1 MRLTVLGGSAA
12 GVNTGAGCSGY
23 LLESTSTRIVLDL
36 GPGTLLELRKH
47 TDFRRLDGI
56 VISHFHLDHVL
67 DVAALRFS
75 LAYNPIA
82 PPSPIPLWLPPGG
95 QAQLRAFASAF
106 AEPGEEDAFFSRVFD
121 VEEYDPRQ
129 GLEIG
134 DFQLRFQPTVHY
146 IPCWAIRVSSADGST
161 DLGYTADTGPATP
174 LADFFAGVGVLV
186 SESTLLEPTD
196 EPYESRGHLTAE
208 EAGLLARS
216 VGAHTLV
223 LSHLWEEVGF
233 SAYRRAA
240 EAAFDGAV
248 VLARPGAQVEW

>member
-1 MRLTVLGGSAA
+1 VRLTVLGGSAA

-174 LADFFAGVGVLV
+174 LADFFAGVDAVTVVARFQALQGAVDLADQLAVAVAGTQFQRVLGFAGRALGFV
-186 SESTLLEPTD
+186 AWGIEHDAFRAGD
-196 EPYESRGHLTAE
+196 EPVDEVHM
-208 EAGLLARS
+208 
-216 VGAHTLV
+216 TLS
-223 LSHLWEEVGF
+223 L
-233 SAYRRAA
+233 R
-240 EAAFDGAV
+240 
-248 VLARPGAQVEW
+248 